1 MAILFDTAKQIELL
15 LADRGLTKAAVKQGM
30 NILFGDDWEG
40 MSQEELFQRL
50 AAKHYTVSN
59 DLPAFA
65 DEMEG
70 LVRGAV
76 AMDELRRTLKYGM
89 NDRGW

>member
-1 MAILFDTAKQIELL
+1 MAVLFDTAKQIEPL
-15 LADRGLTKAAVKQGM
+15 LAERGLTKAAVKRGM
-30 NILFGDDWEG
+30 NILFGGDWEG
-40 MSQEELFQRL
+40 ISQEELFQRL
-50 AAKHYTVSN
+50 AVKQYSVSH

-76 AMDELRRTLKYGM
+76 AMDQIRRTLNYGM
-89 NDRGW
+89 DDRGR